1 MQTYPAVPS
10 SANHPLAG
18 TPEVSAYKGYIIVD
32 RVTSADLVD
41 PITNQWLSCPSA
53 RSARWTAAVL
63 GRVNREL
70 ASSTNYT
77 HQTNDFALLFKM
89 GQVLDAAVEQ
99 RNSASQEVH

>member
-1 MQTYPAVPS
+1 M
-10 SANHPLAG
+10 
-18 TPEVSAYKGYIIVD
+18 D

-77 HQTNDFALLFKM
+77 HQTNDLPLLFKI
-89 GQVLDAAVEQ
+89 GQVLDAALEQ
-99 RNSASQEVH
+99 RNQHSKEIH